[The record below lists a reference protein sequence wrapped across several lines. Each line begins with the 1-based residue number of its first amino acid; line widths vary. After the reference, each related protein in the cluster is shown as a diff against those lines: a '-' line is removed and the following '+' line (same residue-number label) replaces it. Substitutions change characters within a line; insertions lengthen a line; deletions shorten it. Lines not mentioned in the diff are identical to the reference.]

1 MPFLNFLFQPKNEL
15 ESGGRSVAP
24 VQSDASEPEKNC
36 PNCHRDIPIS
46 TLWSNY
52 NTCPCGYHFRMSARQ
67 RLHYLTDR
75 ESFTELF
82 ADVVT
87 GDPLGFPNYA
97 EKIETVR
104 ASSKEP
110 EAVVCGTGRISGHP
124 CALFLMEPYFMM
136 GSMGAAVG
144 EKITRTFEYA
154 LAHRLPVIGV
164 TVSGGARMQEGVV
177 SLMQMAKCSGAV
189 KRHSEAGLLYI
200 AVLTDPTTGGV
211 TASFAMQADIIL
223 AEPNALIG
231 FAGRRV
237 IEGTIGQTL
246 PDDFQSS
253 EFLLSH
259 GFCDKIVP
267 RNQLKETLEKL
278 LRLHCSPKAKKWQVW
293 KRD

>member
-104 ASSKEP
+104 ASSK
-110 EAVVCGTGRISGHP
+110 
-124 CALFLMEPYFMM
+124 
-136 GSMGAAVG
+136 
-144 EKITRTFEYA
+144 
-154 LAHRLPVIGV
+154 
-164 TVSGGARMQEGVV
+164 
-177 SLMQMAKCSGAV
+177 
-189 KRHSEAGLLYI
+189 
-200 AVLTDPTTGGV
+200 
-211 TASFAMQADIIL
+211 
-223 AEPNALIG
+223 
-231 FAGRRV
+231 
-237 IEGTIGQTL
+237 
-246 PDDFQSS
+246 
-253 EFLLSH
+253 
-259 GFCDKIVP
+259 
-267 RNQLKETLEKL
+267 
-278 LRLHCSPKAKKWQVW
+278 
-293 KRD
+293 

>member
-1 MPFLNFLFQPKNEL
+1 VTSVDFL
-15 ESGGRSVAP
+15 
-24 VQSDASEPEKNC
+24 
-36 PNCHRDIPIS
+36 
-46 TLWSNY
+46 
-52 NTCPCGYHFRMSARQ
+52 
-67 RLHYLTDR
+67 
-75 ESFTELF
+75 SFP
-82 ADVVT
+82 
-87 GDPLGFPNYA
+87 GYA
-97 EKIETVR
+97 EKLEKARKSTGE
-104 ASSKEP
+104 K
-110 EAVVCGTGRISGHP
+110 EAVLCGTAAIGGMF
-124 CALFLMEPYFMM
+124 CATFVMDSSFIMASM
-136 GSMGAAVG
+136 GSAVG
-144 EKITRTFEYA
+144 EKITRLFEFA
-154 LAHRLPVIGV
+154 LAQRLPVIGF
-164 TVSGGARMQEGVV
+164 TASGGARMQEGVV

-267 RNQLKETLEKL
+267 RNQLRETLEKL
-278 LRLHCSPKAKKWQVW
+278 LKLHCGSKSKKWQVW
-293 KRD
+293 RRD

>member
-154 LAHRLPVIGV
+154 LAHLSPARASALPGRA
-164 TVSGGARMQEGVV
+164 SSSRRRKSRCPRASRRRR
-177 SLMQMAKCSGAV
+177 ACS
-189 KRHSEAGLLYI
+189 
-200 AVLTDPTTGGV
+200 PTALW
-211 TASFAMQADIIL
+211 TASSPARS
-223 AEPNALIG
+223 
-231 FAGRRV
+231 RRRPFRSCLRCTK
-237 IEGTIGQTL
+237 EG
-246 PDDFQSS
+246 
-253 EFLLSH
+253 
-259 GFCDKIVP
+259 
-267 RNQLKETLEKL
+267 
-278 LRLHCSPKAKKWQVW
+278 
-293 KRD
+293 

>member
-136 GSMGAAVG
+136 GSMGMAVG
-144 EKITRTFEYA
+144 EKVTRAFEYA
-154 LAHRLPVIGV
+154 TKKKLPVIV
-164 TVSGGARMQEGVV
+164 FSTSGGARMQEGMM
-177 SLMQMAKCSGAV
+177 SLLQMAKTSAAV
-189 KRHSEAGLLYI
+189 AKHDEAGLLY
-200 AVLTDPTTGGV
+200 VSVMTHPTTGGV
-211 TASFAMQADIIL
+211 TASFAMLGDIQL
-223 AEPNALIG
+223 AEPDALIG
-231 FAGRRV
+231 FAGPRV
-237 IEGTIGQTL
+237 IEQTIGEKL
-246 PDDFQSS
+246 PKGFQRAQ
-253 EFLLSH
+253 FQYDH
-259 GFCDKIVP
+259 GFLDRIVD
-267 RNQLKETLEKL
+267 RREMRDTLSRILE
-278 LRLHCSPKAKKWQVW
+278 LHA
-293 KRD
+293 